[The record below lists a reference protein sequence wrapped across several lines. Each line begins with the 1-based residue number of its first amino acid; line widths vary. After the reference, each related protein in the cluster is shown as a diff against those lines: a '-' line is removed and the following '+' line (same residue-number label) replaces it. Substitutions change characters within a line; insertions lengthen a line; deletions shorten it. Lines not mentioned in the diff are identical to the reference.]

1 MGFGT
6 ELLFVI
12 LLGFLI
18 LGPKQMNAMLGHVA
32 RAKAEFDKAARSF
45 KSQLTTELESGTYS
59 SPGPTPTAQPI
70 VETPQPL
77 ADSNV

>member
-18 LGPKQMNAMLGHVA
+18 LGPKQMQVMLGHVA
-32 RAKAEFDKAARSF
+32 RAKAELDKATRGF
-45 KSQLTTELESGTYS
+45 KSQLTAEIEATSGESKPPS
-59 SPGPTPTAQPI
+59 S
-70 VETPQPL
+70 
-77 ADSNV
+77 